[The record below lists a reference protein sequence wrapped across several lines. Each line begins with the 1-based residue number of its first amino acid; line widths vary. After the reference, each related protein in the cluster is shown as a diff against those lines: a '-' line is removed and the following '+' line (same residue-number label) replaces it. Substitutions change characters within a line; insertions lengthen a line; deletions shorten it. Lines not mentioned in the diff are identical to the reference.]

1 MKIEI
6 SNYTQINENESN
18 EVQIKIL
25 LYIAGTTFELQKKR
39 NVILSKS
46 MWHKINWK

>member
-1 MKIEI
+1 MKIEF
-6 SNYTQINENESN
+6 SNYAQINENESN

-25 LYIAGTTFELQKKR
+25 LYIAGTAFELQKR
-39 NVILSKS
+39 NVFLSKS